1 MAQHH
6 PREDRLPR
14 AGLRAV
20 ALISLVAAGHA
31 GAQVSGDGEEAVR
44 QCSSCHGPRGIATKA
59 GVPHLAG
66 QLSRYTLNQLRNYAS
81 GQRSDP
87 TMEPLARALSL
98 HDMQVISAYYA
109 GQTMVPTGFQ
119 ADPSKVER
127 GKRKFS
133 EANCTYCHR
142 SATMGIAENP
152 RLAGQSYAYVVRQLL
167 NFKHEKRT
175 TNPNMTAATRLL
187 TEQEIDDLA
196 EFFASAL
203 Q

>member
-1 MAQHH
+1 M
-6 PREDRLPR
+6 
-14 AGLRAV
+14 
-20 ALISLVAAGHA
+20 
-31 GAQVSGDGEEAVR
+31 
-44 QCSSCHGPRGIATKA
+44 ATKQ

-87 TMEPLARALSL
+87 TMERVARNLSL
-98 HDMQVISAYYA
+98 QDMQMISAYYA
-109 GQTMVPTGFQ
+109 GQRMLPTGFQ

-142 SATMGIAENP
+142 SETMGIAENP

-167 NFKHEKRT
+167 NFKYGKRT
-175 TNPNMTAATRLL
+175 TNPNMTAATKLL
-187 TEQEIDDLA
+187 TEQEIEDLA

-203 Q
+203 R